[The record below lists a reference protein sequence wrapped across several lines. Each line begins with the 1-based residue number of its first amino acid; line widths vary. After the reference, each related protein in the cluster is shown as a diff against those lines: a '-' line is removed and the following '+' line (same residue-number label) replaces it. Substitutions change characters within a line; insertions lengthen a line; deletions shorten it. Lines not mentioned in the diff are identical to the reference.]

1 MESLFNELFRD
12 IKQTKLTSGL
22 AEIVLLGKNDI
33 SIFQFYFFNI
43 DISVKIAYITLN
55 CKHVFS

>member
-33 SIFQFYFFNI
+33 SIFQSYYFNI